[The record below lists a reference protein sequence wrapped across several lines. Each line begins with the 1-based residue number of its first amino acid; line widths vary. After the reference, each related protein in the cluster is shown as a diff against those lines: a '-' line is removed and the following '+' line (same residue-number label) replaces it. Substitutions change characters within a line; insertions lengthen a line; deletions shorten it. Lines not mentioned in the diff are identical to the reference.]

1 MGLIYINGELVPK
14 EEAKIS
20 VYDHGLLYGDGI
32 FEGIRVYNGHVFNLS
47 LHIKRLYDSAKF
59 ISLKIPLSQAEMKD
73 AVKKTVNANDIEEP
87 YIRLVVTRGVGN
99 LGLDPRKCSN
109 PQIVIIVDKIQL
121 YSEELYEKGLDTVVV
136 PTIRNH
142 YEALNPRVKSLNY
155 LNNIL
160 AKLECI
166 SVNKAEAIMLNKDGY
181 VAECT
186 GDNIFI
192 IKDSQLSTPP
202 MSAGILVG
210 ITRNE
215 VIKLAREKGLVVKE
229 EELTRYDLYMADECF
244 LTGTAAQIIS
254 VVTIDGHTI
263 STGKPGKIT
272 LSLLEA
278 YRKLIYNYREDD
290 YREDD

>member
-14 EEAKIS
+14 EDAKIS

-32 FEGIRVYNGHVFNLS
+32 FEGIRVYNSNIFNLKR
-47 LHIKRLYDSAKF
+47 HIERLYNSAKV
-59 ISLKIPLSQAEMKD
+59 IWLKLPSSQLEMREAVRK
-73 AVKKTVNANDIEEP
+73 AVKANDDIVDP
-87 YIRLVVTRGVGN
+87 YIRLVVTRGVGT
-99 LGLDPRKCSN
+99 LGLDPRKCSD
-109 PQIVIIVDKIQL
+109 PQVIIIVDKIQL
-121 YSEELYEKGLDTVVV
+121 YSEELYRKGLDTVIV

-155 LNNIL
+155 LNNIM
-160 AKLECI
+160 AKIECVN
-166 SVNKAEAIMLNKDGY
+166 VNKDEAIMLNKDGY

-192 IKDSQLSTPP
+192 VKDSELLTPP

-215 VIKLAREKGLVVKE
+215 VISLAKQMGITVREE
-229 EELTRYDLYMADECF
+229 SLTRYDLYTADECF

-254 VVTIDGHTI
+254 VVTVDGRTI
-263 STGKPGKIT
+263 STGKPGETTMK
-272 LSLLEA
+272 LLDA
-278 YRKLIYNYREDD
+278 YRKRIYSYIDKE
-290 YREDD
+290 

>member
-1 MGLIYINGELVPK
+1 MGLIYLNGELVPT
-14 EEAKIS
+14 EDAKIS

-32 FEGIRVYNGHVFNLS
+32 FEGIRVYNGHVFNLDR
-47 LHIKRLYDSAKF
+47 HIERLFNSAKV
-59 ISLKIPLSQAEMKD
+59 IGLKLPLSHAEIKD
-73 AVKKTVNANDIEEP
+73 AVKKTVKANDIVDP

-99 LGLDPRKCSN
+99 LGLDPRKCAN
-109 PQIVIIVDKIQL
+109 PQIIIIVDKIQL
-121 YSEELYEKGLDTVVV
+121 YSEELYKKGLDTVIV

-155 LNNIL
+155 LNNIM
-160 AKLECI
+160 AKIECVN
-166 SVNKAEAIMLNKDGY
+166 VNKDEAIMLNKDGY

-192 IKDSQLSTPP
+192 IKDSELLTPP

-215 VIKLAREKGLVVKE
+215 VIRLAKEMEITVREE
-229 EELTRYDLYMADECF
+229 ALTRYDLYTADECF

-254 VVTIDGHTI
+254 VVTIDGRTI
-263 STGKPGKIT
+263 STGKPGEIT
-272 LSLLEA
+272 IKLLEA
-278 YRKLIYNYREDD
+278 YRKLIYSYTGDE
-290 YREDD
+290 